1 MLFLIWMKQWSLMK
15 EFTGLSPKSTT
26 PQPSTV
32 WWAATAGG
40 TDGETPMLLEDGG
53 ATWIPLIGF
62 ESIFFVAGD
71 CDLLGV
77 SDHTPVDF
85 TYYPNPVTEIL
96 TIESQVEIR
105 SVRVYNLLG
114 QEIKNF
120 YAIQNG
126 EIALND
132 LMSGIYLVKATF
144 EDGREETFKVVKK

>member
-1 MLFLIWMKQWSLMK
+1 M
-15 EFTGLSPKSTT
+15 
-26 PQPSTV
+26 
-32 WWAATAGG
+32 
-40 TDGETPMLLEDGG
+40 
-53 ATWIPLIGF
+53 IGF